1 MCSSLRV
8 TKNDPSDIEISNLI
22 STDFSGIGSK
32 PMHGAILSSNLDMC
46 IFLGEVDSDKMKED
60 RCDDH
65 I

>member
-8 TKNDPSDIEISNLI
+8 TKNDPSNIEISNLI
-22 STDFSGIGSK
+22 SADFSGIGSK
-32 PMHGAILSSNLDMC
+32 AMHGAILGSNLNMR
-46 IFLGEVDSDKMKED
+46 IFLGEVDSDKMEED